1 MGVGEST
8 NSDKFAVIDEVEHS
22 VCDEER
28 MFLIS
33 SSNLARGDA
42 INSARYLQN
51 IRGVKPF

>member
-1 MGVGEST
+1 MGMGEST
-8 NSDKFAVIDEVEHS
+8 SSDKFAVVDEVEHS

-42 INSARYLQN
+42 INSAR
-51 IRGVKPF
+51 